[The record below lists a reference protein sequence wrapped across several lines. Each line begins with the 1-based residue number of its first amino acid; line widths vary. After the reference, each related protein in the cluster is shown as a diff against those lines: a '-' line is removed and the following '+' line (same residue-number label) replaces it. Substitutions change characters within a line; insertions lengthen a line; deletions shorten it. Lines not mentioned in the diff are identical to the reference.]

1 MFIKLCNLGRDAE
14 LRYTRDN
21 KPVLGLALAYSVGY
35 GQNKRTQWVDG
46 TLWGERAEKLS
57 PHLTKG
63 TKILIHGDDLEL
75 ETYPKNDGGQ
85 GAKIKCRIVNI
96 EFAGVAQYQG
106 GQGTPQQGAPAAQP
120 QCAQQAPAQAQPRAA
135 PAQNEPGGFDEFSD
149 DIPF

>member
-96 EFAGVAQYQG
+96 EFAGGAQNQDG
-106 GQGTPQQGAPAAQP
+106 NQQQP
-120 QCAQQAPAQAQPRAA
+120 AQQAQQQQQAA
-135 PAQNEPGGFDEFSD
+135 PQQQPAPQLSVAQSQGFDNFDD